1 MSPHHIPDGK
11 RCGLFHILSAVA
23 HWHTHFRQHCILLLV
38 YPSALLLL
46 LLLWE
51 HNGQAH
57 ACRCAVT
64 PPAAMDCI
72 YTQGE
77 PLPHIGAYTRT
88 RENKI
93 STRESESVVVQAY
106 HISHTHDSILPRIGR
121 WVWCGGGW
129 RWLKSRNPL
138 PFSGGVGGF
147 LPMAQPR
154 SLAEVP

>member
-1 MSPHHIPDGK
+1 MERGAGFFISCPLWLTGTHTFGNIAF
-11 RCGLFHILSAVA
+11 CFLSS
-23 HWHTHFRQHCILLLV
+23 L
-38 YPSALLLL
+38 SALLLL

-51 HNGQAH
+51 HDGQAQ
-57 ACRCAVT
+57 ACRCALT

-93 STRESESVVVQAY
+93 STRESESVVAQAY

-147 LPMAQPR
+147 LLMAQPR
-154 SLAEVP
+154 SLAEMP